1 MRNVVY
7 SYMDALL
14 ASIDPGM
21 PGHLPAYRGRYDG
34 ARSTVRFATL
44 VGGPTPEIEQRSP
57 GANIPFRRATTGR
70 TQQQPSTGP
79 TVITA
84 ATQIVDAQINGS
96 GFMYGID
103 LFVQGTGGVN
113 GAAVV
118 AINEDAPWNAIDTVI
133 LRDVNGEL
141 VNLGGFDL
149 RLFDLYGGWS
159 RFDDTASTDANVF
172 SAVDTGAAPATGN
185 FAFHLF
191 VPVGINRRTLLG
203 IVGNQDRS
211 QLYSLRSDI
220 ASSAAIYSTP
230 PDTTLP
236 SVTIQRIYDNYAVP
250 APTNAAGARQ
260 QQLPDKQGVLHYL
273 TRAVNVAQPI
283 GGTTVPHPLARL
295 GNTIRQLI
303 LIFRAAGSR
312 ATAEANMPSKIQF
325 YLGDIPIFTETVAYR
340 RWLMFSRYGFDAPD
354 GVLVYEFM
362 TDMVG
367 HAADELG
374 HDYVFSN
381 GLVNSRFECSYP
393 AGFGAAA
400 SNSLTILTD
409 DLVIPANVD
418 IYA

>member
-1 MRNVVY
+1 M
-7 SYMDALL
+7 
-14 ASIDPGM
+14 
-21 PGHLPAYRGRYDG
+21 
-34 ARSTVRFATL
+34 ATL
-44 VGGPTPEIEQRSP
+44 VGGPSPEIEQRSP

-79 TVITA
+79 VALTA

-103 LFVQGTGGVN
+103 LFVQATAGGVN
-113 GAAVV
+113 AAAV
-118 AINEDAPWNAIDTVI
+118 ALNEDAPWNAIDTVI

-141 VNLGGFDL
+141 VNLAGFDL
-149 RLFDLYGGWS
+149 RLFDIYGGWT
-159 RFDDTASTDANVF
+159 RFDDTVSVDTNVF
-172 SAVDTGAAPATGN
+172 STVTGAVATGGN

-203 IVGNQDRS
+203 IVGNQDRA

-220 ASSAAIYSTP
+220 AASASIYSVAPTFAP
-230 PDTTLP
+230 NI
-236 SVTIQRIYDNYAVP
+236 SIERIYDNYAVP

-273 TRAVNVAQPI
+273 TRAINVAQPI

-303 LIFRAAGSR
+303 LVFRAAGSR
-312 ATAEANMPSKIQF
+312 ATAEANMPTKIQF

-340 RWLMFSRYGFDAPD
+340 RWLMFTRYGFDAPD
-354 GVLVYEFM
+354 GVLVYDFM
-362 TDMVG
+362 TDMIG

-374 HDYVFSN
+374 NDWVFSN

-418 IYA
+418 VYA